1 MDEEYY
7 SRLLSKA
14 LDTFEYIFEKQS
26 EILTENNQN
35 SLYYDMELPL
45 SLVLG
50 SMEYHGFKVDRE
62 RLEEYGKRLD
72 VRIESLQQ
80 TIWMMAGE
88 EFNINSPKQLGVIL
102 LKSSALEL

>member
-1 MDEEYY
+1 MDIEFPFIMKIKASPEEEMDEEYY

-45 SLVLG
+45 SLVLVAWSIMG
-50 SMEYHGFKVDRE
+50 LR
-62 RLEEYGKRLD
+62 
-72 VRIESLQQ
+72 
-80 TIWMMAGE
+80 
-88 EFNINSPKQLGVIL
+88 
-102 LKSSALEL
+102 